1 MAASSIQ
8 LGLINCTTVEN
19 LTRKTHVW
27 HLAAHVPASY
37 QPPLDDPSGGVHD
50 SPPLRTVTF
59 PLPQWISTATTSPAG
74 TATPTSPNG
83 SASKPT
89 TPAPRT
95 FVVLTSKPGVNP
107 WDLGPLENMK
117 QVLGFRWWDWL
128 LPLKYSPC
136 YNDKSQDSVYTFGPA
151 VERMRKEAGLSSVPQ
166 RSHTPRSR
174 ERRKWRTGPA
184 GSRELYRR
192 SSTSAPAEER
202 RERRERK
209 KKRARSHGNDHDR
222 PNVIR

>member
-8 LGLINCTTVEN
+8 LALINCTTVEN

-27 HLAAHVPASY
+27 YLAVRVPESY
-37 QPPLDDPSGGVHD
+37 QPPFGGPSGEAPN
-50 SPPLRTVTF
+50 STPFRTVTY
-59 PLPQWISTATTSPAG
+59 PLPQWIPTVTASLLGADTS
-74 TATPTSPNG
+74 TSPND
-83 SASKPT
+83 SASKRT
-89 TPAPRT
+89 NPAPRT

-136 YNDKSQDSVYTFGPA
+136 CNHESQQSVYALGPA

-166 RSHTPRSR
+166 RSNNSRTR
-174 ERRKWRTGPA
+174 ERRKLWSAPA
-184 GSRELYRR
+184 DSRERVR
-192 SSTSAPAEER
+192 KPSTALPAEER
-202 RERRERK
+202 RARGEK
-209 KKRARSHGNDHDR
+209 KKRSRSHGNDYDR
-222 PNVIR
+222 NDVIR